1 MARNP
6 SSSSHDDDVAAV
18 AAAAAAVGEGGSSS
32 PSTAADSTTNKDVP
46 SPTDSADAA
55 AEPTSAAATVKQT
68 RASLSIHE
76 KSIVKSFCEQRVDES
91 KARGEVVPSQ
101 DLLRREVQSKFGWE
115 MGRSTLSKI
124 MTMDWKALSPGVHRN
139 PNMKRK
145 RKPLFPDFEA
155 DLVKYIG
162 VHVAQHEARAAA
174 VAAAEM
180 SVAVGNGG
188 SSAMLQAP
196 FADEKSELASNK
208 LVTLQQVKRTSVLTE
223 AVILEEAQRLK
234 KVHGIRDEELVLSV
248 GWLARF
254 KHRNGIRLRKGAA
267 SNGKQQAHLT
277 HVSHAPASVGFS
289 ASGLVSPSD
298 LLFENVASV
307 IPTAAAP
314 VPAAAAVLAVEE
326 APAPSPF
333 LEAPEKADPVEAANL
348 LLLPETRVPMSL
360 PKDGEGRAALFRALV
375 AGDEDRSALR
385 RRRASF

>member
-1 MARNP
+1 MVRNP
-6 SSSSHDDDVAAV
+6 SQDDDVATS
-18 AAAAAAVGEGGSSS
+18 EGGSS
-32 PSTAADSTTNKDVP
+32 PSTAADATTISSSGDATGT
-46 SPTDSADAA
+46 TDTADAA
-55 AEPTSAAATVKQT
+55 AADPTAAAAATTAKQT

-162 VHVAQHEARAAA
+162 AHVAQHEARAAA
-174 VAAAEM
+174 VTAAAVEM
-180 SVAVGNGG
+180 SAAVSSGS
-188 SSAMLQAP
+188 SSAMLQAS
-196 FADEKSELASNK
+196 FVDDKSELASSK
-208 LVTLQQVKRTSVLTE
+208 LAALQQVKRSFVLTE

-234 KVHGIRDEELVLSV
+234 KVHGIRDEALVLSV

-254 KHRNGIRLRKGAA
+254 KHRNGIRLRKGA
-267 SNGKQQAHLT
+267 SGKQSAHALA
-277 HVSHAPASVGFS
+277 VSFS
-289 ASGLVSPSD
+289 NSSLVSASD
-298 LLFENVASV
+298 LLFEDVASGV
-307 IPTAAAP
+307 PTTAAAAP
-314 VPAAAAVLAVEE
+314 AAAVLTADE
-326 APAPSPF
+326 APSAPSPF
-333 LEAPEKADPVEAANL
+333 LEAAEKADPVEPVNI
-348 LLLPETRVPMSL
+348 LLLPENRAPLTL

-375 AGDEDRSALR
+375 AGEEDRSALR
-385 RRRASF
+385 RRRASL